1 MNRKVNIIL
10 IAILI
15 GVSAWSLYSHNL
27 YILITN
33 ICVISGVLID
43 EHAGK
48 MLMKENVNIKLIKN
62 IKKIVPILYIIGAI
76 ALIIWGYSKY
86 LN

>member
-1 MNRKVNIIL
+1 MSRKVNIIL

-15 GVSAWSLYSHNL
+15 GVAVWSLYTHNF

-33 ICVISGVLID
+33 ICVISAVLID
-43 EHAGK
+43 EYIGK

-62 IKKIVPILYIIGAI
+62 IKKIVPVLYIIGA
-76 ALIIWGYSKY
+76 ASLIIWGYSHY